1 MQYKKCPC
9 TRKVPESKTTSTILP
24 TNAFPSFLIHIYFTQ
39 KKWSKKS
46 TLQDNGEPNQKRL
59 RRRGNQERRVIQLVY
74 GDFLVYAF
82 LGCGLERERERSRGM
97 N

>member
-1 MQYKKCPC
+1 MRFPHSLFIY
-9 TRKVPESKTTSTILP
+9 ILP
-24 TNAFPSFLIHIYFTQ
+24 K